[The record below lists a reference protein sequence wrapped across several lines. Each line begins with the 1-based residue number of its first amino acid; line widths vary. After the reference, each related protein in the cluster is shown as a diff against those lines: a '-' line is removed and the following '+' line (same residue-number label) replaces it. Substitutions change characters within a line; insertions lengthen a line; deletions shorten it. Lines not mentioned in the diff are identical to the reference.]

1 VENQRARRFSGLSN
15 PIVLWLASSLRGS
28 AQCLIGI
35 ETAVADGL
43 SAMRGPGDSHS
54 DVILRLVEIEAKA
67 GR

>member
-1 VENQRARRFSGLSN
+1 
-15 PIVLWLASSLRGS
+15 LWLASGLRGS
-28 AQCLIGI
+28 AQRLIGI
-35 ETAVADGL
+35 ETAVADRL